1 MIDYV
6 PISHRDNENG
16 TKLFEILMPRFG
28 LGVWQMDDNECKSS
42 ILHALHNGY
51 RLIDTATAYGNENAV
66 GEAIRS
72 SKIPRDE
79 IFVVTKLRRVHA
91 TGFDETISQCRESL
105 QRLGLDYVDLYLVH
119 APPKNISVRG
129 DVWEGMEACL
139 KLGLA
144 RSIGVSNY
152 GIDHLKDMK
161 EYATILPS
169 VNQIE
174 VHPWLQRLD
183 LRRANEEIG
192 AITMGYSPLARGH
205 RVTDPA
211 LVSIAQSIGCTPAQ
225 AAIKWVYDTGSI
237 TIPKSSN
244 PERIIENKES
254 LNIDISNFIED
265 FSLLEESY
273 ISGWNPTI
281 EP

>member
-28 LGVWQMDDNECKSS
+28 LGVWQMNNEECESS
-42 ILHALHNGY
+42 IIYALNNGY

-66 GEAIRS
+66 GEAIRHS
-72 SKIPRDE
+72 GVPRDE

-91 TGFDETISQCRESL
+91 TGLEETIIQCRESL

-119 APPKNISVRG
+119 APPEDISARAE
-129 DVWEGMEACL
+129 VWKGMEECL
-139 KLGLA
+139 RLGLT

-152 GIDHLKDMK
+152 GFNHLKAMLD
-161 EYATILPS
+161 YAKILPA

-174 VHPWLQRLD
+174 IHPWLPRSE
-183 LRRANEEIG
+183 LRRATIEIG
-192 AITMGYSPLARGH
+192 AMPMGYSPLARGH
-205 RVTDPA
+205 KVNDPN
-211 LVSIAQSIGCTPAQ
+211 LEEIAILIGCTPAQ

-244 PERIIENKES
+244 PNRIRENLRALEF
-254 LNIDISNFIED
+254 DISNFSNQ
-265 FSLLEESY
+265 FSLLAESY
-273 ISGWNPTI
+273 VSGWDPTS